1 MVFCEEDALLR
12 QVNHVGIAGDFREI
26 LGTVRKKPTTFEEG
40 KGALTWFS
48 SHIVMNL
55 SKALP
60 GTYAAETAAAVETRN
75 APNRMVKGGRGI
87 EKNRRARERRFVQ
100 DRSISMKVS
109 FAKVVKM
116 VLKPAFHS
124 QSHPSQPQPL
134 EVVCTNKLQCG
145 LALLSHGNLLQ
156 QGNLKQISCLDWEL
170 VTSGL
175 CAGYQMD
182 GSRR

>member
-75 APNRMVKGGRGI
+75 APNRMVRGGGGRYREEQESKGKEICSGQKHIDEGEFCEGGQNGI
-87 EKNRRARERRFVQ
+87 KT
-100 DRSISMKVS
+100 SISFPIASVS
-109 FAKVVKM
+109 ASASGSGMYKQASM
-116 VLKPAFHS
+116 W
-124 QSHPSQPQPL
+124 PS
-134 EVVCTNKLQCG
+134 
-145 LALLSHGNLLQ
+145 A
-156 QGNLKQISCLDWEL
+156 
-170 VTSGL
+170 
-175 CAGYQMD
+175 A
-182 GSRR
+182 